1 MGSRSINKLT
11 GLDSSSEMREKV
23 VVMMIVFINPVSV
36 SISSVY
42 VLPERGR
49 YQVLRQCER

>member
-36 SISSVY
+36 SISVCM
-42 VLPERGR
+42 R
-49 YQVLRQCER
+49 YLREGGTRS